1 MGYIVEIVPKAEK
14 EFLKL
19 PLTERKKIRNKILS
33 LEENPRPFGS
43 KKLRETEYF
52 RIRAGDYRVV
62 YSPNFSGET
71 FHVPKAQE
79 LRQFG
84 EYHIRLSHPS
94 QVRGLKP
101 SSHGVSRTKSSVF
114 TRQFH

>member
-19 PLTERKKIRNKILS
+19 SEVLRKKIRNKILS

-52 RIRAGDYRVV
+52 RIRVGDYRIV
-62 YSPNFSGET
+62 YSIDDNSK
-71 FHVPKAQE
+71 KAK
-79 LRQFG
+79 
-84 EYHIRLSHPS
+84 ILSIAHRKD
-94 QVRGLKP
+94 VYR
-101 SSHGVSRTKSSVF
+101 
-114 TRQFH
+114 

>member
-19 PLTERKKIRNKILS
+19 SEVLRRKIRNKILS

-52 RIRAGDYRVV
+52 RIRAGDYRIV
-62 YSPNFSGET
+62 YSIDDNSK
-71 FHVPKAQE
+71 KAK
-79 LRQFG
+79 
-84 EYHIRLSHPS
+84 ILSIAHRKD
-94 QVRGLKP
+94 VYR
-101 SSHGVSRTKSSVF
+101 
-114 TRQFH
+114 